1 MHVGGLSIFEPD
13 GLQGDRVGMLRKVH
27 LAMANG
33 RDGDSFGVLL
43 DDGRSDPPP
52 RRPPRLYAPRPPPVS
67 AVVPTRS
74 PRVCNARPGS
84 ASNPSPNSTRSR
96 KHHEGVRRVGPG
108 PRPGDRGGGDHG
120 PGRQQHAFSHS
131 GAKKVFGAV
140 GPLAGSLGC
149 SEFDV
154 AAVEVAAEA
163 LATGEKHLH
172 AFSILPPRHSSGCHR
187 RVGT

>member
-33 RDGDSFGVLL
+33 RDGDPFGVLL

-67 AVVPTRS
+67 AVVRTRS

-108 PRPGDRGGGDHG
+108 PRPGDRGVWITVLDVSDT
-120 PGRQQHAFSHS
+120 PLATAGRRRSS
-131 GAKKVFGAV
+131 AV